1 MRNTKDLKEFRS
13 EAIAKL
19 ALLKSS
25 YKLSIEA
32 FPAPLLDFFVSLAD
46 HPKVAFAVAVRPV
59 DQFTR
64 QLEQQR
70 SKLELYRAS
79 GLINVPVLLMK
90 IDNVRESGQFDF
102 LVEPVPSGE
111 LRLKG
116 AFEFKT
122 LNTHNLDQLIEEI
135 IRWKNSS
142 LVRTPA

>member
-25 YKLSIEA
+25 YTLSIEA
-32 FPAPLLDFFVSLAD
+32 FPAPLLDFFVAVAD
-46 HPKVAFAVAVRPV
+46 HPGVAFAVAVKPV

-70 SKLELYRAS
+70 GKLELYRAS
-79 GLINVPVLLMK
+79 GMINVPVLLMK
-90 IDNVRESGQFDF
+90 IDDLRESGQLDF
-102 LVEPVPSGE
+102 LVEPALPGE
-111 LRLKG
+111 LRLKD

-122 LNTHNLDQLIEEI
+122 LNTHNLDQLIERI
-135 IRWKNSS
+135 INWKNSR
-142 LVRTPA
+142 LVRTPV